1 MSTILGVAN
10 VLVPVLLCVLIGF
23 GLARIK
29 APFDHK
35 MVGSLVANVGYPA
48 LILSHLESAPVTL
61 NAFLVTAAAAVAM
74 IACFAILGFLFLKL
88 MGLPVRAF
96 LSPMIFNNVGNIGLP
111 ICALAFGE
119 QGLAYALAFLI
130 IVIVGIFTV
139 GIWVPS
145 GKVGLRDIV
154 NKPVVYAVIIALV
167 LMGFD
172 LRLPVAIDHM
182 LHILGGL
189 AIPLMLLTLG
199 HTLATLKTGNLWRG
213 AYLAV
218 FHLAMAVAVAFG
230 LTGLFGFEGV
240 ERGVVIIMCL
250 MPAAVA
256 TYLWVEVYT
265 PDEAPAAAGFI
276 MISTLLAVVSLPLAL
291 AFWV

>member
-1 MSTILGVAN
+1 MGTIVSVAN
-10 VLVPVLLCVLIGF
+10 VLVPVLLCVLVGF
-23 GLARIK
+23 GLAK
-29 APFDHK
+29 FKTPFDHK
-35 MVGSLVANVGYPA
+35 VVGSVVANVGYPA

-61 NAFLVTAAAAVAM
+61 DAFLLTAVAAIAM
-74 IACFAILGFLFLKL
+74 VACFAILGFVFLKI
-88 MGLPVRAF
+88 MGLSIRAF
-96 LSPMIFNNVGNIGLP
+96 LSPMMFNNVGNIGLP

-130 IVIVGIFTV
+130 VVIVGIFTV

-154 NKPVVYAVIIALV
+154 TKPVVYAVIIALV

-182 LHILGGL
+182 LTILGGL

-230 LTGLFGFEGV
+230 LSELMGFEGV
-240 ERGVVIIMCL
+240 ERGVVIMMCL
-250 MPAAVA
+250 MPASVA

-265 PDEAPAAAGFI
+265 PDEAPTAAGFI

>member
-1 MSTILGVAN
+1 M
-10 VLVPVLLCVLIGF
+10 
-23 GLARIK
+23 
-29 APFDHK
+29 
-35 MVGSLVANVGYPA
+35 
-48 LILSHLESAPVTL
+48 
-61 NAFLVTAAAAVAM
+61 
-74 IACFAILGFLFLKL
+74 
-88 MGLPVRAF
+88 
-96 LSPMIFNNVGNIGLP
+96 
-111 ICALAFGE
+111 
-119 QGLAYALAFLI
+119 
-130 IVIVGIFTV
+130 IVGIFTV

-154 NKPVVYAVIIALV
+154 DKPVVYAVIIALV

-172 LRLPVAIDHM
+172 LRVPVAIDHM
-182 LHILGGL
+182 LSILGGL

-218 FHLAMAVAVAFG
+218 FHLAMAAAVAFG
-230 LTGLFGFEGV
+230 LTELFGFEGV
-240 ERGVVIIMCL
+240 ERGVVIMLCL

-256 TYLWVEVYT
+256 TYLWVEVYR
-265 PDEAPAAAGFI
+265 PDDAPVAAGFI